1 MSKKFLSLFLTL
13 VTLLAAA
20 APTRVSAA
28 RELTDE
34 DDREARGLALSFVK
48 RLREA
53 DDFGPP
59 VSEFFPEDFE
69 QRVKQ
74 FIRDA
79 PPDDAE
85 QGFPIPCDRALL
97 LRAEAG
103 ELRRLYVAMM
113 NFWSQLDL
121 MRHAAWDYAVVEYRT
136 EGRDA
141 TDEHAEAWAR
151 HTELAKKAV
160 PDEAFRVAESDPLLN
175 IAFGLVRDDYSD
187 AGAGAGGEENLEEDT
202 AKFKAMSIHDAARLR
217 SFVEKLE
224 RCVAL
229 MREGVAKLRSD
240 AKSLAA
246 AHAVK
251 GDAAAADKDDLKVYY
266 VDSHTL
272 EAAAFGVP
280 SGAILIQARIFPFE
294 LAMTRVEGRLRIL
307 AVYPDFD
314 GD

>member
-20 APTRVSAA
+20 PTRVSAA
-28 RELTDE
+28 TELTDE
-34 DDREARGLALSFVK
+34 DEREARELAVSFVK

-59 VSEFFPEDFE
+59 VKEFFTEDFE

-79 PPDDAE
+79 PPDDSE
-85 QGFPIPCDRALL
+85 GGFPVPFDRALL

-113 NFWSQLDL
+113 NFWNQLDL
-121 MRHAAWDYAVVEYRT
+121 MHRAAWDYAVVEYRT
-136 EGRDA
+136 VGRDA

-151 HTELAKKAV
+151 HTEVAKKAV

-175 IAFGLVRDDYSD
+175 MAFGLVRDDYSD
-187 AGAGAGGEENLEEDT
+187 SDSGAGGEENLEEDK
-202 AKFKAMSIHDAARLR
+202 AKFKAVSIHDAARLR

-246 AHAVK
+246 AHVVK
-251 GDAAAADKDDLKVYY
+251 GNAAAANSDEFKVYHL
-266 VDSHTL
+266 DDKTL
-272 EAAAFGVP
+272 EAAAFGLP
-280 SGAILIQARIFPFE
+280 SGALLIQARIFPFE

>member
-20 APTRVSAA
+20 APARVSAA

-34 DDREARGLALSFVK
+34 DDREARGLAVSFVK

-53 DDFGPP
+53 DDFGPL
-59 VSEFFPEDFE
+59 VKEFFPEDFE
-69 QRVKQ
+69 GRVKQ

-85 QGFPIPCDRALL
+85 QGFPVPFDRALL

-103 ELRRLYVAMM
+103 EVRRLYVAMM
-113 NFWSQLDL
+113 NFWNQLDL
-121 MRHAAWDYAVVEYRT
+121 MHHAAWDYAVVEYRAG
-136 EGRDA
+136 GRDA
-141 TDEHAEAWAR
+141 TDERAEAWAR
-151 HTELAKKAV
+151 HTELARKAV

-175 IAFGLVRDDYSD
+175 IAFGLVREDYAD
-187 AGAGAGGEENLEEDT
+187 AGAGGEENLEEDT
-202 AKFKAMSIHDAARLR
+202 AKFKAVSIRDAARLR

-246 AHAVK
+246 SHGITEVS
-251 GDAAAADKDDLKVYY
+251 ADREEFKVYHLECGE
-266 VDSHTL
+266 VKVAGFGLPAGATL
-272 EAAAFGVP
+272 
-280 SGAILIQARIFPFE
+280 IYARIFPFE
-294 LAMTRVEGRLRIL
+294 MAMTRVEGKLKIL
-307 AVYPDFD
+307 AAYPDVD